1 MQKNWKIIST
11 SSKLAKKVLRCND
24 TVQLQ
29 RLFMILS
36 IKRGPQLVAPNAMR
50 YSAAELITSKNKL
63 SSFFSVNGNDVYA
76 LIC

>member
-1 MQKNWKIIST
+1 
-11 SSKLAKKVLRCND
+11 
-24 TVQLQ
+24 
-29 RLFMILS
+29 MILS